1 LPRHILGSTRSLP
14 FLVCIYL
21 RSTDTPQQHTRSRN
35 MAVVLTPRGEFSG
48 ESKSQQIG
56 DFHTVYLEES
66 SDEISSVGSIDPAQ
80 FLQEEMLV
88 EEERLVNINT
98 SQCMLMRPCHEILLL
113 LVFLFHC
120 ITYSN
125 RILLLVIYFRVTYST
140 EHKMRFV

>member
-1 LPRHILGSTRSLP
+1 
-14 FLVCIYL
+14 
-21 RSTDTPQQHTRSRN
+21 

-66 SDEISSVGSIDPAQ
+66 SDESYSKDHDEEAGNDSLPQISSVGSIDPAQ

-125 RILLLVIYFRVTYST
+125 RILLFSDLF
-140 EHKMRFV
+140 